1 MTRYFIIFEIARFI
15 SGGRAGEE
23 LLRRFRTA
31 LDGWSRAVPAW
42 NPGVIGRGYR
52 TVCDVLK

>member
-15 SGGRAGEE
+15 SDGRAMVE

-31 LDGWSRAVPAW
+31 LDR
-42 NPGVIGRGYR
+42 
-52 TVCDVLK
+52 